1 MRQGEAHIRRPLRR
15 LVGILRLDKSIRL
28 PDKYIRHTRH
38 LLVEVRQDDS
48 PSQRQYIAHPHSRTK
63 VDDPTRQDYTLAH
76 NRHQREMGRHMTR
89 CNYSCL
95 RWVRRSHRRCRR
107 AVDTLD
113 AYIAIVH
120 CRTHIHYSRHREV
133 SRHHPNIIVP
143 ARIAHRCTCTRVHFH
158 ALQLGMLDG
167 RPAHSGLVHRIA
179 IRSYKSRGV
188 VHRHGR
194 LDIH

>member
-38 LLVEVRQDDS
+38 LLVEVRRDDR
-48 PSQRQYIAHPHSRTK
+48 PSQRQCIDHPHSRTK
-63 VDDPTRQDYTLAH
+63 VDDPTRQDYMLAY
-76 NRHQREMGRHMTR
+76 NRHQRGMGPRMTR
-89 CNYSCL
+89 CNHSCL
-95 RWVRRSHRRCRR
+95 RSVRRSHRRCKR
-107 AVDTLD
+107 AVDTLGVC
-113 AYIAIVH
+113 IAIVH
-120 CRTHIHYSRHREV
+120 CHTHIHYNRHREV
-133 SRHHPNIIVP
+133 SRHHPNTLVL
-143 ARIAHRCTCTRVHFH
+143 ARIAHRCTRTRVHFH
-158 ALQLGMLDG
+158 ALQLDMLDG

-179 IRSYKSRGV
+179 IRSCKSRGV